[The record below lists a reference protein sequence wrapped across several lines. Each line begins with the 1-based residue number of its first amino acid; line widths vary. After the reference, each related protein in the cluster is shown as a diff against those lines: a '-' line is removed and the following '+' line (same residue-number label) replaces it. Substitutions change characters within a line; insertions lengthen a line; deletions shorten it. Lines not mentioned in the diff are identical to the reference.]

1 MVHASCHPLF
11 LLRPLHLLTFTSF
24 LLLASCALRSQI
36 HRTSVPLER
45 YMVSRSPRP
54 WNPSEWDAM
63 RLYRQETF
71 SVLRC
76 VLISSL
82 LLSSV
87 GAFTTSTCP
96 PCDPRD
102 PTCTLPPA
110 SSTWRYWRHRRHWRQ
125 VPVAFAPG
133 SYRQQSQCN
142 ARISGPSSSGDNS
155 SRKDND
161 DNGDEDDKDSISK
174 KIESRLSTL
183 LESDERD
190 RELTLAEEKEY
201 KVKLAEAERAIAEA
215 EVARKKLL
223 LAKNGGSLSGVG
235 SGGSASS
242 IQASLAPTSL
252 RSDISRTDAGTLVI
266 NVPPVGLKAE
276 SILPGVFS
284 LVWFSAI
291 IPATFAGGIGS
302 ALFLLPFWASGGLV
316 AKLAFYDPFLGG
328 ELSIGR
334 YAWSLKGTYAGIK
347 KKEKDGAT
355 KELRGAAAEVAL
367 YVNEVPRGEL
377 RLYGERGMLSLGLGL
392 PFDELEYL
400 AGEIN
405 QHLSDLKETNDE
417 DPLYEGV
424 L

>member
-1 MVHASCHPLF
+1 
-11 LLRPLHLLTFTSF
+11 
-24 LLLASCALRSQI
+24 
-36 HRTSVPLER
+36 
-45 YMVSRSPRP
+45 
-54 WNPSEWDAM
+54 
-63 RLYRQETF
+63 
-71 SVLRC
+71 
-76 VLISSL
+76 
-82 LLSSV
+82 
-87 GAFTTSTCP
+87 
-96 PCDPRD
+96 
-102 PTCTLPPA
+102 
-110 SSTWRYWRHRRHWRQ
+110 
-125 VPVAFAPG
+125 VPVSFAPG
-133 SYRQQSQCN
+133 NYRQQPKCN
-142 ARISGPSSSGDNS
+142 ARISGPSSFEDNS
-155 SRKDND
+155 STRKDND
-161 DNGDEDDKDSISK
+161 DNENEDDKDSISK

-223 LAKNGGSLSGVG
+223 LAKNGGGLSGVG
-235 SGGSASS
+235 ESASS
-242 IQASLAPTSL
+242 IQASLAPASL

-355 KELRGAAAEVAL
+355 QELRGAAAEVAL

-392 PFDELEYL
+392 PFNELEYL

-405 QHLSDLKETNDE
+405 QHLSDLKETSDE